1 MKANHFSVT
10 LPELGA
16 LVKYEPLIDCPY
28 DAFSEYEMQNI
39 DGDYELSKLMVQFQ
53 NLIIEEA
60 EQSGRDVREIYNRL
74 ELEVQFYQDRHH
86 VGIMDQSPVEMMAE
100 QEERKPLI
108 DKLIQLLDV
117 IHKRAIKVA
126 GESNQNGYAIQE
138 LKERFFKWKA
148 QNNGNF
154 SADDLMRY
162 HDTRKK

>member
-100 QEERKPLI
+100 
-108 DKLIQLLDV
+108 
-117 IHKRAIKVA
+117 
-126 GESNQNGYAIQE
+126 
-138 LKERFFKWKA
+138 
-148 QNNGNF
+148 
-154 SADDLMRY
+154 
-162 HDTRKK
+162 